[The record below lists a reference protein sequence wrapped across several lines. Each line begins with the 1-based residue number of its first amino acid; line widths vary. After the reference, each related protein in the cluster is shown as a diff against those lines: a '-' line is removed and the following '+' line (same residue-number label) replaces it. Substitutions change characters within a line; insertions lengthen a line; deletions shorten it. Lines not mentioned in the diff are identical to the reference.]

1 MSKIDTQLKSCYLDC
16 RMDPQAAQETSS
28 AGAKKALIFIV
39 IVLVIIVLAGVGFL
53 VFRGEPAPSEP
64 KVVTGLERDSIT
76 IGYPISEAAIY
87 PESQSEFYSQVISSN
102 IFDGLSKL
110 VNGQVKPNLVE
121 SWTNPD
127 KNTWRFKLRKGV
139 KFHNGDPFTASDVKF
154 SIDQALK
161 NEWPYS
167 FSFSNIESVQVID
180 DFTVEIK
187 TNGPD
192 PILLNRLVYALIVSE
207 NQFKNRGKDPAV
219 GTGPYKLVSMNKE
232 ELVLEA
238 NQGYFLGVPKVKK
251 VVYKILPDAITDE
264 EMVKEFNEGKL
275 DLIRVRD
282 SSKATAVIGTQQIKP
297 LADPFITFLWFDTA
311 RDKSPYVDKTPNPLK
326 NKLVRQAIY
335 RAIDVSKVIKARGTS
350 SAPASQF
357 VTSSIFGFNPN
368 IKRPEVNVEEAKKLM
383 KQAGFEDG
391 FSLTI
396 DVIDDALASK
406 VGDAVATALK
416 EINIEV
422 KLNTA
427 SGDTF
432 VDKWIVN
439 KDTSAF
445 IVDYGAETF
454 DAGEIFTAVLYTQK
468 DPLGAS
474 NLTNYSN
481 PELDKL
487 ADDIAV
493 TFDLKSRQKKLYE
506 ATAKAIEELP
516 MIPLYSSEPSYIIR
530 NNYDW
535 TPTAFGAIYA
545 NEISGRQ
552 MVNQ

>member
-167 FSFSNIESVQVID
+167 FSFSNIESVQVVD
-180 DFTVEIK
+180 DFTIEVK

>member
-39 IVLVIIVLAGVGFL
+39 IILVIIVLAGVGFL

>member
-219 GTGPYKLVSMNKE
+219 GTGPYKLVSLNKE

-406 VGDAVATALK
+406 VGGAVAAALK

>member
-39 IVLVIIVLAGVGFL
+39 IILVIIVLAGVGFL

-264 EMVKEFNEGKL
+264 EIVKEFNEGKL
-275 DLIRVRD
+275 DLVRVRD